1 MLGYKVPSSL
11 IEKIE
16 RETYHIGDF
25 SYLNGMDKVLD
36 SIKELGEVELDNPWH
51 TGIPTEEGWYLYKG
65 HDLGGIFYDTEYL
78 PKGFSWQY
86 PNDVDEWMLLDK

>member
-1 MLGYKVPSSL
+1 MTDKFVKLDDLQTFCDNQKDHAITPN
-11 IEKIE
+11 
-16 RETYHIGDF
+16 DF
-25 SYLNGMDKVLD
+25 QRMKHYEFG
-36 SIKELGEVELDNPWH
+36 WH
-51 TGIPTEEGWYLYKG
+51 TGTPTEEGWYLYKG